1 MPVYSVH
8 SNQLD
13 NATATCQ
20 VPILPLHSLHI
31 DNEACRWGLSRLRD
45 PTRFKADG
53 DPPRPIPLK
62 PVEGASSTIPRCD
75 YTHLDP
81 RNVAADHLDRTD
93 LNDQSAS
100 FVDQEVVRE
109 ELVALL
115 DGHKLDTT
123 KSSKGVDRFGRQVPG
138 KPRIG
143 SSHHDD
149 YIDVER
155 MAHTFAGGHNRLS
168 METPDDL
175 VARSRDR
182 CTPKRHDQQ

>member
-1 MPVYSVH
+1 MGPKPSKR
-8 SNQLD
+8 
-13 NATATCQ
+13 
-20 VPILPLHSLHI
+20 P
-31 DNEACRWGLSRLRD
+31 NEVQSRRG
-45 PTRFKADG
+45 PT
-53 DPPRPIPLK
+53 
-62 PVEGASSTIPRCD
+62 
-75 YTHLDP
+75 
-81 RNVAADHLDRTD
+81 
-93 LNDQSAS
+93 
-100 FVDQEVVRE
+100 
-109 ELVALL
+109 
-115 DGHKLDTT
+115 
-123 KSSKGVDRFGRQVPG
+123 SKGVDRFGRQVPG